1 MNNEIKTLIKRKNCL
16 FQCQRKS
23 GNLNYASLNSITQ
36 DTSNVINSSKLKNY
50 ERLALKLNDPKTAP
64 KTYWKILKKLLIE
77 PKFC

>member
-16 FQCQRKS
+16 FHCQRKS
-23 GNLNYASLNSITQ
+23 GNLNYASLNSNVI
-36 DTSNVINSSKLKNY
+36 TSNVINSSKLKYY